1 MTENKKMFYVIGD
14 VYNND
19 SRETTTQL
27 LGNAD
32 NLDRVSEIIKG
43 AMDYK
48 YAKNV
53 FVIEGIRREIIIDKV
68 SLK

>member
-1 MTENKKMFYVIGD
+1 MTEIKMLYVIGD

-19 SRETTTQL
+19 SGETTTQL

-32 NLDRVSEIIKG
+32 NLGRISEIIKS
-43 AMDYK
+43 AMELQ

-53 FVIEGIRREIIIDKV
+53 FVIEGIRKEIVIDKV

>member
-1 MTENKKMFYVIGD
+1 MTEIKRFYVLGD
-14 VYNND
+14 IYHQDD
-19 SRETTTQL
+19 SGSPTEL
-27 LGNAD
+27 LGDAD

-43 AMDYK
+43 AMDHK

-53 FVIEGIRREIIIDKV
+53 FVIEGIRKEIVIDKV

>member
-1 MTENKKMFYVIGD
+1 MTEIKMLYVIGD

-19 SRETTTQL
+19 SGETTTQL

-32 NLDRVSEIIKG
+32 NIDRISEIIKG
-43 AMDYK
+43 AMELQ

-53 FVIEGIRREIIIDKV
+53 FVIEGIRREIVIDKI